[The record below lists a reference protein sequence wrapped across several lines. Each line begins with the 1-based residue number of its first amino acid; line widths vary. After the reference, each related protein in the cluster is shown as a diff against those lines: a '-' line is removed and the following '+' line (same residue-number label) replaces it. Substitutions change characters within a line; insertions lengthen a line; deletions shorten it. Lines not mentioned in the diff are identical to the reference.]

1 MGAFL
6 LDFEGRLAH
15 DFSSHRKSLVSGLES
30 SRSPLTLIHDLSTA
44 KNINEVI
51 KTVHVPS
58 LQGIEYE
65 GQKVPPPTQLPWYV
79 LSQLVQQMNEPT
91 MGYCCFRY
99 PGGLAWAINVHKTTI
114 RRVAEF
120 KELQNFLVYEAEVVR
135 LSSSFR
141 NGTLIS
147 TC

>member
-1 MGAFL
+1 MGVFL
-6 LDFEGRLAH
+6 LNFEGRLAH
-15 DFSSHRKSLVSGLES
+15 DVPSHWKSSVSGLES
-30 SRSPLTLIHDLSTA
+30 SKSPLTLIHDFSTA

-58 LQGIEYE
+58 LQDIEYE
-65 GQKVPPPTQLPWYV
+65 GQKIPPPTQLPWYV
-79 LSQLVQQMNEPT
+79 LSQLVQPVNET
-91 MGYCCFRY
+91 NMGYYHFRY

-120 KELQNFLVYEAEVVR
+120 KKLQNFLVYEAEVVR
-135 LSSSFR
+135 LSSSFV
-141 NGTLIS
+141 NVSLIS